1 MMRTILLTAILCFC
15 LPSLTRSQESQT
27 GSNTKYTCAD
37 TISIG
42 KQQIY
47 VAQWRDDCDAAIS
60 YTFDDGLQEHYT
72 LLRAKLREHRFPAT
86 FAIVGNRIGGDFK
99 GNPTMTWEQLREMV
113 ADGHEISN
121 HGWSHLNLTTITPEQ
136 RLFEIEHND
145 SVIHDSL
152 GLWPRTFIYP
162 GNRRSPE
169 VIKACEK
176 GRVGSRTFQQSL
188 GSKRNDENLR
198 KMVED
203 LIASRGW
210 AVTMT
215 HGITRGYD
223 HFTDSAILWR
233 HFNHVDSLRH
243 RIWVGTLSDVFT
255 YSKLRKALRLEAVR
269 QPDGTIVVKPFLDTT
284 IVPDITDSSLYNG
297 CLTMVVTGENR
308 IQATQ
313 DGRPLE
319 TIVRENGQQLLFNP
333 HGGQITIKA
342 AF

>member
-1 MMRTILLTAILCFC
+1 
-15 LPSLTRSQESQT
+15 
-27 GSNTKYTCAD
+27 
-37 TISIG
+37 
-42 KQQIY
+42 
-47 VAQWRDDCDAAIS
+47 
-60 YTFDDGLQEHYT
+60 
-72 LLRAKLREHRFPAT
+72 
-86 FAIVGNRIGGDFK
+86 
-99 GNPTMTWEQLREMV
+99 MTWEQLREMV

-136 RLFEIEHND
+136 RQFEIEHND

-152 GLWPRTFIYP
+152 GLWSRTFIYP

-188 GSKRNDENLR
+188 GSKRNDANLR

-243 RIWVGTLSDVFT
+243 RIWVGTLSDVLT